1 MIQYKERT
9 INVDAQSNP
18 VKVWI
23 NFSPPSWNPPIATP
37 FIIVPYTV
45 PAYSRLYERLWCDD
59 GVEWQ
64 TGFYKSRTK
73 WKPCQ
78 HYKCYIADPVD
89 QTPLTR
95 IPWSVTSATAYGSYR
110 DDVGL
115 ADRLLAADSSTFRS
129 SFGAF
134 GKHFLGLPSFT
145 VENADQSFVPAPL
158 GLSVLTQR
166 ALASML
172 PSVKADLSLINSVYE
187 LKDFKSLPHTVHLL
201 NQWVRSLPAMVKNL
215 RSTTLRN
222 SVDIERHPLIN
233 LVPHRLNRKVLKRI
247 RKTFNSL
254 EGKTLSELFRA
265 PADGYL
271 QWKFNIAPLLTD
283 ICAIYSAVSGLEKTL
298 RGLINQQGKRRTKHF
313 VWKFLPSQ
321 FTGSNQTL
329 NYALNLGQ
337 FAGYYNPP
345 GYTGVEKAYR
355 RSINITREVIVQELA
370 TFHAEMEYS
379 FTLSSF
385 QNEHARLLT
394 FLDTMGVNLNPMILW
409 NAIPWSFVVDW
420 VINVNRW
427 LDGRKVLN
435 MEPTVAISRYVW
447 SWKYSRRVRVRF
459 DSNTNDSWSPI
470 LRTTYLPDLYE
481 EAYRRDVQLPTKYN
495 SFFGSSLNSQE
506 LTLGAALVFA
516 RRRRQNTR
524 MRG

>member
-1 MIQYKERT
+1 
-9 INVDAQSNP
+9 
-18 VKVWI
+18 
-23 NFSPPSWNPPIATP
+23 
-37 FIIVPYTV
+37 
-45 PAYSRLYERLWCDD
+45 
-59 GVEWQ
+59 
-64 TGFYKSRTK
+64 
-73 WKPCQ
+73 
-78 HYKCYIADPVD
+78 
-89 QTPLTR
+89 
-95 IPWSVTSATAYGSYR
+95 
-110 DDVGL
+110 
-115 ADRLLAADSSTFRS
+115 
-129 SFGAF
+129 
-134 GKHFLGLPSFT
+134 
-145 VENADQSFVPAPL
+145 
-158 GLSVLTQR
+158 
-166 ALASML
+166 
-172 PSVKADLSLINSVYE
+172 
-187 LKDFKSLPHTVHLL
+187 
-201 NQWVRSLPAMVKNL
+201 
-215 RSTTLRN
+215 
-222 SVDIERHPLIN
+222 
-233 LVPHRLNRKVLKRI
+233 
-247 RKTFNSL
+247 
-254 EGKTLSELFRA
+254 
-265 PADGYL
+265 
-271 QWKFNIAPLLTD
+271 
-283 ICAIYSAVSGLEKTL
+283 
-298 RGLINQQGKRRTKHF
+298 
-313 VWKFLPSQ
+313 
-321 FTGSNQTL
+321 
-329 NYALNLGQ
+329 LGQ

-435 MEPTVAISRYVW
+435 MEPTVAISRYMW

-481 EAYRRDVQLPTKYN
+481 EAYRRDVQLPTKSN

-506 LTLGAALVFA
+506 LTLGAALVFS